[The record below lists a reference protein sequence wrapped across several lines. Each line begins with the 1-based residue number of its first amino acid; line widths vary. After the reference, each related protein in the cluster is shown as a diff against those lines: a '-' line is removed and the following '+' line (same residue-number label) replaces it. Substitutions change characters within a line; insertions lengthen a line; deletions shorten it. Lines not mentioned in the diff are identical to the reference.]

1 MMINSEKLMGRMES
15 KGTLLSEKSISN
27 MGVIRRR
34 LVDIDGM
41 LKDKLV
47 LAKVR
52 EGIRR
57 QEEER
62 LRRVEREDDIE
73 ERDDDDRDIDM
84 DDGKRK
90 RKKPKPGGPSNILGP
105 AGAILTGAGI
115 ALIANN
121 LGTFRV
127 TAQVLKG
134 IGSVAVS
141 TFMGAATAI
150 NAGYNIVNAI
160 EAKTLQM
167 FGNKGLQ
174 TLKQFQKVFSTF
186 VNVAIVTAVTA
197 GGVSVLGKTRRSLF
211 PGRFKRPKFDSNEIA
226 GITDLRTK
234 PTKRTIGNL
243 EKILKKRRGVTLKSV
258 EEIMEGINKRS
269 RTMTFFRPAGSGK
282 PIPLKKVKTIVKPK
296 VTTFPSSPSYL
307 KSYSSVGGST
317 LCNKKS
323 SSALW
328 TAVPRGA
335 HICLNCSILL
345 RLLSGISN
353 PLIDVTEFSIVSL
366 VGVQT
371 YL

>member
-1 MMINSEKLMGRMES
+1 MMIDSEKLMGRMES

-27 MGVIRRR
+27 VGVIRRR

-134 IGSVAVS
+134 IGQKAHMDVVALNTSLVLW
-141 TFMGAATAI
+141 AA
-150 NAGYNIVNAI
+150 GVEDDI
-160 EAKTLQM
+160 ERGFEKALFSMSKAK
-167 FGNKGLQ
+167 
-174 TLKQFQKVFSTF
+174 
-186 VNVAIVTAVTA
+186 
-197 GGVSVLGKTRRSLF
+197 
-211 PGRFKRPKFDSNEIA
+211 PWDKF
-226 GITDLRTK
+226 
-234 PTKRTIGNL
+234 
-243 EKILKKRRGVTLKSV
+243 
-258 EEIMEGINKRS
+258 
-269 RTMTFFRPAGSGK
+269 
-282 PIPLKKVKTIVKPK
+282 
-296 VTTFPSSPSYL
+296 
-307 KSYSSVGGST
+307 
-317 LCNKKS
+317 
-323 SSALW
+323 
-328 TAVPRGA
+328 
-335 HICLNCSILL
+335 L
-345 RLLSGISN
+345 RLKA
-353 PLIDVTEFSIVSL
+353 
-366 VGVQT
+366 
-371 YL
+371 YLES

>member
-73 ERDDDDRDIDM
+73 DRDDDRDIDM
-84 DDGKRK
+84 DGGKRK

-150 NAGYNIVNAI
+150 NAGYKVVNAI
-160 EAKTLQM
+160 ET
-167 FGNKGLQ
+167 
-174 TLKQFQKVFSTF
+174 
-186 VNVAIVTAVTA
+186 
-197 GGVSVLGKTRRSLF
+197 
-211 PGRFKRPKFDSNEIA
+211 
-226 GITDLRTK
+226 
-234 PTKRTIGNL
+234 
-243 EKILKKRRGVTLKSV
+243 
-258 EEIMEGINKRS
+258 
-269 RTMTFFRPAGSGK
+269 
-282 PIPLKKVKTIVKPK
+282 
-296 VTTFPSSPSYL
+296 
-307 KSYSSVGGST
+307 
-317 LCNKKS
+317 
-323 SSALW
+323 
-328 TAVPRGA
+328 
-335 HICLNCSILL
+335 
-345 RLLSGISN
+345 
-353 PLIDVTEFSIVSL
+353 
-366 VGVQT
+366 
-371 YL
+371 